1 MKLDNIKSTFIR
13 KRNNNYNVIVEYY
26 DEAGKIKQKSIAKY
40 GLKKKAERHLIEL
53 KAEIQNEKYMFSTD
67 ITVTDRCYRYIN
79 ENKRDWSPYT
89 VKNRLSWVKLNVAP
103 FFKDTKMEN
112 LTIHQIQRYLN
123 YLYENF
129 TVESAKTRFGFFRS
143 VVKECYRMKEIK
155 ENLCD
160 FVKSPKKEAS
170 SIADVYTREE
180 ILQLFKLLE
189 DKHFE
194 LPILLIVLLGLRKG
208 EAYGLTWDDIDFDN
222 NTVKIEQ
229 ISIYLDG
236 SLIFKSPKTTD
247 SKRLLSAPIEL
258 MNKLKKEKLKQNE
271 LKLQGVLENKYNLVC
286 LNKELKPYKNDDL
299 NRYYR
304 KFCKEN
310 NFRQL
315 RIHDLRHTNAT
326 LLLLSGTDMKTVS
339 GRLGHTDIKITMN
352 KYSHVLE
359 EMDRKASENL
369 SNILFNQKSTGN

>member
-1 MKLDNIKSTFIR
+1 LDNIKSTFIR

-53 KAEIQNEKYMFSTD
+53 KAEIQNQKYMFSND

-258 MNKLKKEKLKQNE
+258 MDKLKKEKLKQNE

>member
-53 KAEIQNEKYMFSTD
+53 KAEIQNQKYMFSND

-236 SLIFKSPKTTD
+236 SLIFKSPKTTV

-359 EMDRKASENL
+359 EMDRKATENL

>member
-53 KAEIQNEKYMFSTD
+53 KAEIQNQKYMFSND

-89 VKNRLSWVKLNVAP
+89 IKNRLSWVKLNVAP

-180 ILQLFKLLE
+180 ILQLFELLE

-208 EAYGLTWDDIDFDN
+208 ETYGLTWDDIDFDN

-258 MNKLKKEKLKQNE
+258 MNKLIKE
-271 LKLQGVLENKYNLVC
+271 
-286 LNKELKPYKNDDL
+286 
-299 NRYYR
+299 
-304 KFCKEN
+304 
-310 NFRQL
+310 
-315 RIHDLRHTNAT
+315 
-326 LLLLSGTDMKTVS
+326 
-339 GRLGHTDIKITMN
+339 RLGIKFP
-352 KYSHVLE
+352 S
-359 EMDRKASENL
+359 
-369 SNILFNQKSTGN
+369 LFCRTIIGIFFKI

>member
-53 KAEIQNEKYMFSTD
+53 KAEIQNQKYMFSND

-208 EAYGLTWDDIDFDN
+208 EVYGLTWDDIDFDN

-258 MNKLKKEKLKQNE
+258 MDKLKKEKLKQNE

>member
-1 MKLDNIKSTFIR
+1 LKLDNIKSTFIR

-53 KAEIQNEKYMFSTD
+53 KAEIQNQKYMFSND

>member
-53 KAEIQNEKYMFSTD
+53 KAEIQNEKYMFSND

-247 SKRLLSAPIEL
+247 SKRLLSVPIEL
-258 MNKLKKEKLKQNE
+258 MDKLKKEKLKQNE

>member
-13 KRNNNYNVIVEYY
+13 KRNHNYNVIVEYY

-53 KAEIQNEKYMFSTD
+53 KAEIQNQKYMFSND

-89 VKNRLSWVKLNVAP
+89 IKNRLSWVKLNVAP

-180 ILQLFKLLE
+180 ILQLFELLE

-208 EAYGLTWDDIDFDN
+208 ETYGLTWDDIDFDN

>member
-1 MKLDNIKSTFIR
+1 LKLDNIKSTFIR

-53 KAEIQNEKYMFSTD
+53 KAEIQNEKYMFSND

-247 SKRLLSAPIEL
+247 SKRLLSVPIEL
-258 MNKLKKEKLKQNE
+258 MDKLKKEKLKQNE

>member
-26 DEAGKIKQKSIAKY
+26 DEAGKIKQKSIGKY

-53 KAEIQNEKYMFSTD
+53 KAEIQNEKYMFSND

-258 MNKLKKEKLKQNE
+258 MDKLKKEKLKQNE

>member
-1 MKLDNIKSTFIR
+1 MDNIKSTFIR
-13 KRNNNYNVIVEYY
+13 KRGNNYNVIVEYY

-53 KAEIQNEKYMFSTD
+53 KAEIQNEKYMFSND

-236 SLIFKSPKTTD
+236 SLIFKSPKTD

>member
-53 KAEIQNEKYMFSTD
+53 KAEIQNEKYMFSND
-67 ITVTDRCYRYIN
+67 ITVTDRCYRDI
-79 ENKRDWSPYT
+79 KRDWSPYT

-258 MNKLKKEKLKQNE
+258 MGKLKKEKLKQNE

>member
-1 MKLDNIKSTFIR
+1 LDNIKSTFIR

-53 KAEIQNEKYMFSTD
+53 KAEIQNQKYMFSND

-180 ILQLFKLLE
+180 ILQLFELLE

-208 EAYGLTWDDIDFDN
+208 ETYGLTWDDIDFDN

>member
-26 DEAGKIKQKSIAKY
+26 GEAGKIKQKSIAKY

-53 KAEIQNEKYMFSTD
+53 KAEIQNQKYMFSND

-258 MNKLKKEKLKQNE
+258 MDKLKKEKLKQNE

>member
-1 MKLDNIKSTFIR
+1 LDNIKSTFIR

-53 KAEIQNEKYMFSTD
+53 KAEIQNEKYMFSND

-160 FVKSPKKEAS
+160 FVKSPKKEVS

-258 MNKLKKEKLKQNE
+258 MDKLKKEKLKQNE

>member
-1 MKLDNIKSTFIR
+1 LDNIKSTFIR

-53 KAEIQNEKYMFSTD
+53 KAEIQNEKYMFSND

-258 MNKLKKEKLKQNE
+258 MDKLKKEKLKQNE

>member
-26 DEAGKIKQKSIAKY
+26 DESGKIKQKSIAKY

-53 KAEIQNEKYMFSTD
+53 KAEIQNQKYMFSND

-236 SLIFKSPKTTD
+236 SLIFKSPKTD

>member
-53 KAEIQNEKYMFSTD
+53 KAEIQNEKYMFSND

-160 FVKSPKKEAS
+160 FVKSPKKEVS

>member
-53 KAEIQNEKYMFSTD
+53 KAEIQNQKYMFSND

-180 ILQLFKLLE
+180 ILQLFELLE

-208 EAYGLTWDDIDFDN
+208 ETYGLTWDDIDFDN

-369 SNILFNQKSTGN
+369 SNILFDQKSTGN

>member
-53 KAEIQNEKYMFSTD
+53 KAEIQNEKYMFSND

-369 SNILFNQKSTGN
+369 SNILFNQKSTGD

>member
-53 KAEIQNEKYMFSTD
+53 KAEIQNEKYMFSND

-236 SLIFKSPKTTD
+236 SLIFKSPKTD

>member
-53 KAEIQNEKYMFSTD
+53 KAEIQNQKYMFSND

>member
-53 KAEIQNEKYMFSTD
+53 KAEIQNQKYMFSND

-112 LTIHQIQRYLN
+112 LTIYQIQRYLN

>member
-53 KAEIQNEKYMFSTD
+53 KAEIQNQKYMFSND

-89 VKNRLSWVKLNVAP
+89 IKNRLSWVKLNVAP

>member
-53 KAEIQNEKYMFSTD
+53 KAEIQNQKYMFSND

-247 SKRLLSAPIEL
+247 SKRLLSVPIEL
-258 MNKLKKEKLKQNE
+258 MDKLKKEKLKQNE

>member
-53 KAEIQNEKYMFSTD
+53 KAEIQNEKYMFSND

-286 LNKELKPYKNDDL
+286 LDKELKPYKNDDL

>member
-53 KAEIQNEKYMFSTD
+53 KAEIQNEKYMFSND

-229 ISIYLDG
+229 LSIYLDG

-258 MNKLKKEKLKQNE
+258 MDKLKKEKLKQNE

>member
-53 KAEIQNEKYMFSTD
+53 KAEIQNEKYMFSND

>member
-1 MKLDNIKSTFIR
+1 LDNIKSTFIR

-53 KAEIQNEKYMFSTD
+53 KAEIQNEKYMFSND

-222 NTVKIEQ
+222 NTVRIEQ

-258 MNKLKKEKLKQNE
+258 MDKLKKEKLKQNE

>member
-53 KAEIQNEKYMFSTD
+53 KAEIQNEKYMFSND

-369 SNILFNQKSTGN
+369 SYILFNQKSTGN

>member
-53 KAEIQNEKYMFSTD
+53 KAEIQNEKYMFSND

-339 GRLGHTDIKITMN
+339 GRLGHSDIKITMN

>member
-53 KAEIQNEKYMFSTD
+53 KAEIQNEKYMFSND

-123 YLYENF
+123 YLYGNF

-160 FVKSPKKEAS
+160 FVKSPKKEVS

-258 MNKLKKEKLKQNE
+258 MDKLKKEKLKQNE

>member
-53 KAEIQNEKYMFSTD
+53 KAEIQNQKYMFSND

-160 FVKSPKKEAS
+160 FVKNPKKEAS

-208 EAYGLTWDDIDFDN
+208 ETYGLTWDDIDFDN

>member
-53 KAEIQNEKYMFSTD
+53 KAEIQNEKYMFSND
-67 ITVTDRCYRYIN
+67 ISVTDRCYRYIN

-236 SLIFKSPKTTD
+236 SLIFKSPKTD

>member
-53 KAEIQNEKYMFSTD
+53 KAEIQNEKYMFSND

-208 EAYGLTWDDIDFDN
+208 EAYGLAWDDIDFDN

-258 MNKLKKEKLKQNE
+258 MDKLKKEKLKQNE

>member
-40 GLKKKAERHLIEL
+40 GLKKKAERYLIEL
-53 KAEIQNEKYMFSTD
+53 KAEIQNQKYMFSND

-258 MNKLKKEKLKQNE
+258 MDKLKKEKLKQNE

>member
-13 KRNNNYNVIVEYY
+13 KRNNNYN

-53 KAEIQNEKYMFSTD
+53 KAEIQNQKYMFSND

>member
-1 MKLDNIKSTFIR
+1 
-13 KRNNNYNVIVEYY
+13 
-26 DEAGKIKQKSIAKY
+26 
-40 GLKKKAERHLIEL
+40 
-53 KAEIQNEKYMFSTD
+53 MFSND

-112 LTIHQIQRYLN
+112 LTIHQILRYLN

>member
-1 MKLDNIKSTFIR
+1 LDNIKSTFIR

-53 KAEIQNEKYMFSTD
+53 KAEIQNQKYMFSND

-180 ILQLFKLLE
+180 ILQLFELLE

-236 SLIFKSPKTTD
+236 SLIFKSPKTD

>member
-13 KRNNNYNVIVEYY
+13 KRNNNYNVIFEYY

-53 KAEIQNEKYMFSTD
+53 KAEIQNEKYMFSND

-208 EAYGLTWDDIDFDN
+208 ETYGLTWDDIDFDN

-258 MNKLKKEKLKQNE
+258 MDKLKKEKLKQNE